1 MTEISIAEAMAE
13 LDALTQMVRDLAD
26 INQLLVVE
34 NRQLRSKIA
43 LLEAEKGAYLI
54 GVSPML

>member
-43 LLEAEKGAYLI
+43 LLEAEKGLT
-54 GVSPML
+54 